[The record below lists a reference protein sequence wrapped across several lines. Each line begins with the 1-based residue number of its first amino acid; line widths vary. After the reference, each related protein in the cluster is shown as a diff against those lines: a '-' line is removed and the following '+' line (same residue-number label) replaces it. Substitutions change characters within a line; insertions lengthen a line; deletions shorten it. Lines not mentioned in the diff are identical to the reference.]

1 MIRRGFTSTKYSVS
15 MSEILGEGDNQ
26 PRRRRTRH
34 TMEHVVHATAL
45 KAEAPLPEV
54 TEAILHATVGR
65 QGEQARVR
73 RTATRT
79 RERQIGVRQCQP
91 GTKASKDARFGLPY
105 S

>member
-1 MIRRGFTSTKYSVS
+1 
-15 MSEILGEGDNQ
+15 
-26 PRRRRTRH
+26 
-34 TMEHVVHATAL
+34 MEHVVHATAL
-45 KAEAPLPEV
+45 KAEASLPEV

-79 RERQIGVRQCQP
+79 RERRIGVRQCQP

-105 S
+105 SWGYTSLSRARQSGEAYSTHRE